1 MPPGSTR
8 RVEISVD
15 SPTAADVYR
24 IVMGP
29 SAMTREEYIEYLLAD
44 GWNPD
49 SVEVEADKLF
59 GARQ

>member
-1 MPPGSTR
+1 
-8 RVEISVD
+8 VEISVD
-15 SPTAADVYR
+15 NPTAADVYR